1 MRIMHIKHTIK
12 TWSYK
17 FKDLFFKSTNQSQIL
32 NIIVELIPLNNS
44 GWKKRVSE
52 VFMLNIKQREV
63 VMISGS
69 LC

>member
-1 MRIMHIKHTIK
+1 MRIMHIKHTIE

-32 NIIVELIPLNNS
+32 NIIIKLIPLNNS

-52 VFMLNIKQREV
+52 VVMLNIKQREA

-69 LC
+69 PC